1 MSAETPI
8 TSTGG
13 PAVARSSATSTGGT
27 DTSPVATTMSA
38 EGTDT
43 SSADTA
49 TVARG
54 TDTSLAE
61 THCEHKD
68 EPGAIP
74 RTSDPITNRWTVM
87 HGALRW
93 WPIALLITLLVAPY
107 SVLPVPGLVDG
118 PLGSPGSLQLIAL
131 CLLYGALATGY
142 DLLLG
147 RTGLLSFGHA
157 LYFATGLYGTDLGML
172 ELQLP
177 FVAAALFGIACAAAL
192 ALLLGSVSLR
202 VTGIGFSM
210 VTLAF
215 AQAGAILVQRNPGGV
230 TGGEEGRSA
239 PADLL
244 PSGLLGIENTANL
257 YWIAVGY
264 LVLTVAAVH
273 WAVNSPAGRVWEG
286 IKENERRVEVL
297 GLRPYGYKLVAFV
310 LSGVLAGLG
319 GVVYLLLT
327 GGATPQAAGSD
338 ATLALLVMVVLGG
351 SGTRWGPL
359 LGGVLYTWAGH
370 RLGDLANSHTVADL
384 PAALRVPL
392 SQPLFLLG
400 ALFVAV
406 VYLLPGGLARLPA
419 RIRAAR
425 SARPARTPAGA
436 RPARPTGGTPA

>member
-1 MSAETPI
+1 M
-8 TSTGG
+8 
-13 PAVARSSATSTGGT
+13 
-27 DTSPVATTMSA
+27 
-38 EGTDT
+38 
-43 SSADTA
+43 
-49 TVARG
+49 
-54 TDTSLAE
+54 
-61 THCEHKD
+61 
-68 EPGAIP
+68 P
-74 RTSDPITNRWTVM
+74 RTGESFGDGSTTLRR
-87 HGALRW
+87 ALRW
-93 WPIALLITLLVAPY
+93 WPIALLILFLVAPY
-107 SVLPVPGLVDG
+107 SALPVPGLLDG

-157 LYFATGLYGTDLGML
+157 LYFAAGLYCTDLAML
-172 ELQLP
+172 ELRLP
-177 FVAAALFGIACAAAL
+177 LLPAAAAGIACATLL
-192 ALLLGSVSLR
+192 ALLLGAVSLR

-215 AQAGAILVQRNPGGV
+215 AQAGAILVQRNPGGL
-230 TGGEEGRSA
+230 TGGEEGRAA

-244 PSGLLGIENTANL
+244 PPSLVGIGNTANL
-257 YWIAVGY
+257 YWIALGY
-264 LVLTVAAVH
+264 LVLTLAIVH
-273 WAVNSPAGRVWEG
+273 RTVGSPIGRVWAG
-286 IKENERRVEVL
+286 IRENERRVEVL

-310 LSGVLAGLG
+310 VAGALAGAG

-327 GGATPQAAGSD
+327 GGATPQTASSD

-370 RLGDLANSHTVADL
+370 RLGDLANSSAVADL

-400 ALFVAV
+400 ALFVVV

-419 RIRAAR
+419 RLRAAR
-425 SARPARTPAGA
+425 AGSAVPARIRGNEAA
-436 RPARPTGGTPA
+436 